1 MDKPLYARSIG
12 QPINRSASLPLTD
25 TEKDEDVL
33 RPFAELI
40 GREFIE
46 FLFDT
51 APRKVV
57 SRIVK
62 SMDHYVKAQ
71 KLGGI
76 DDEMGVIRC
85 IAAEEELVVAIF
97 EWLKLNSD
105 RLPGHSDFIGK
116 YKNHR
121 VKLAFYP
128 VLSQFRSVLSD
139 MIRHGI
145 TFPGFEQV
153 MLMKIDPSI
162 EEGRLVLRL
171 VSNLPR
177 SAGASIPLNPLNVSV
192 SRADL
197 DHDEIADELYRD
209 FEKEVGENNGMTV
222 RRFVTARAEFRNL
235 LLYAGDGGH
244 QAMGETLSD
253 LMPMFERTFRDLLW
267 TLCVLV
273 GNAPASKEWGLVS
286 QFIDLYRRVLVEAK
300 LV

>member
-1 MDKPLYARSIG
+1 M
-12 QPINRSASLPLTD
+12 TD

-33 RPFAELI
+33 RPFADLI

-46 FLFDT
+46 FLFDR

-62 SMDHYVKAQ
+62 SMDHFVKAQ
-71 KLGGI
+71 KLGGT

-85 IAAEEELVVAIF
+85 IAGEEELVVAIF

-105 RLPGHSDFIGK
+105 RLPAHGDFIGK

-153 MLMKIDPSI
+153 LLMKIDPSI
-162 EEGRLVLRL
+162 DDGRLVLRL
-171 VSNLPR
+171 ASSRPG
-177 SAGASIPLNPLNVSV
+177 AADASIPLNPLNISV
-192 SRADL
+192 SREDL
-197 DHDEIADELYRD
+197 DHDEIAEELYRD
-209 FEKEVGENNGMTV
+209 FEEEVRENNGMSV
-222 RRFVTARAEFRNL
+222 REFVTARAEFRNL

-244 QAMGETLSD
+244 HAMGETLSD
-253 LMPMFERTFRDLLW
+253 LMPMFRRTYRDLLW

-273 GNAPASKEWGLVS
+273 GNAPSSKEWGLVS

>member
-1 MDKPLYARSIG
+1 MCRASYPIIDRSE
-12 QPINRSASLPLTD
+12 LPLTD

-33 RPFAELI
+33 QPFADLI
-40 GREFIE
+40 GHEFIE
-46 FLFDT
+46 FLFDR

-62 SMDHYVKAQ
+62 SMDHFVKAQ
-71 KLGGI
+71 KLDGI

-85 IAAEEELVVAIF
+85 IAGEEELVVAIF

-105 RLPGHSDFIGK
+105 RLSAHGDFIGK

-139 MIRHGI
+139 MIRNGI
-145 TFPGFEQV
+145 TFPRLEQV
-153 MLMKIDPSI
+153 LLMKIDPSI
-162 EEGRLVLRL
+162 DEGRLVLRL
-171 VSNLPR
+171 ASSP
-177 SAGASIPLNPLNVSV
+177 SGAAGAWIPLNPLNVLV
-192 SRADL
+192 SHEDL
-197 DHDEIADELYRD
+197 DHDEIAEELYRD
-209 FEKEVGENNGMTV
+209 FEEEVRENNGMTV
-222 RRFVTARAEFRNL
+222 REFVTARAEFRNL

-244 QAMGETLSD
+244 HAMSEVLSD
-253 LMPMFERTFRDLLW
+253 LMPMFKRTYRDLLW